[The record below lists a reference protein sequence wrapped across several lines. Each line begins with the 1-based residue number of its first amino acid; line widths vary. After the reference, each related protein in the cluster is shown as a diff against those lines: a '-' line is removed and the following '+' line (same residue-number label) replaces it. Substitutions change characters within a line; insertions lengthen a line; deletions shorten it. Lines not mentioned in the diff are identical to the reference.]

1 MALQK
6 ESEESDSDKKP
17 VQKNTLSASFTV
29 NLPPKG
35 DSGKFGARAMSTDTL
50 NKLNDLGNSAKDA
63 KVKNKLCFLFFYLN
77 IVLSFNLLKNQ
88 TLKNF
93 NNSRN
98 FGIC

>member
-63 KVKNKLCFLFFYLN
+63 KVKKNCVFF
-77 IVLSFNLLKNQ
+77 SF
-88 TLKNF
+88 F
-93 NNSRN
+93 
-98 FGIC
+98 